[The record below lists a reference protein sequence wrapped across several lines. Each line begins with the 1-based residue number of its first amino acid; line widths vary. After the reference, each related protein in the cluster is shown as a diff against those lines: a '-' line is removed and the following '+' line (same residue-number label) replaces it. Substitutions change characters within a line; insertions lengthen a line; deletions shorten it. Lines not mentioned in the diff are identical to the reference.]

1 LERAKNAQV
10 ISRTPPKR
18 NLATYSIHLRNHLTS
33 TVHFV
38 SAMTSS
44 VLRLNARH
52 LGSNPLIELPTADFS
67 LTSVVKRFLECT
79 RKVAKSINGNME

>member
-1 LERAKNAQV
+1 VTLSVGKGQNAQV
-10 ISRTPPKR
+10 VSRTPPKR

-33 TVHFV
+33 TGHFV

-52 LGSNPLIELPTADFS
+52 FG
-67 LTSVVKRFLECT
+67 
-79 RKVAKSINGNME
+79 